1 MFQISSMMAH
11 KILRVCTCTIFSA
24 ILESLRLLSF
34 GYFSWDYCLTLLIQ
48 AFRRPKKGPLLIYPS
63 RPLKDSKE
71 PKTKQ
76 ENNSIWRIPGHVM
89 DIFFYWLFHIAS
101 KEYFSNFIYGFKSVI
116 LKSWKL
122 PEWWFSVGS
131 LDYNGA

>member
-89 DIFFYWLFHIAS
+89 DIFFLLTFSYCFKGILFKFHIWLQ
-101 KEYFSNFIYGFKSVI
+101 KCYFEKLEIARMVVF
-116 LKSWKL
+116 SWL
-122 PEWWFSVGS
+122 IR
-131 LDYNGA
+131 L